1 LHHVICIHRD
11 TLIYWIDLEPVGK
24 NVMNTHSKSNNFIAI
39 LIAVILFAI
48 GFLLY
53 FIHEQSQS
61 TEQNELGQTKTP
73 SAITNE
79 HSGAPFLS

>member
-1 LHHVICIHRD
+1 MKTR
-11 TLIYWIDLEPVGK
+11 
-24 NVMNTHSKSNNFIAI
+24 SKSNNFIAI

-61 TEQNELGQTKTP
+61 DNQENLGQSPAP
-73 SAITNE
+73 SAVIARN
-79 HSGAPFLS
+79 HVSPFSCERFIA

>member
-1 LHHVICIHRD
+1 MKTR
-11 TLIYWIDLEPVGK
+11 
-24 NVMNTHSKSNNFIAI
+24 SKSNNFIAI

-61 TEQNELGQTKTP
+61 TEQKELGQTKAP
-73 SAITNE
+73 SAIT
-79 HSGAPFLS
+79 ARYPAVPFSSKRYTA

>member
-1 LHHVICIHRD
+1 MKTR
-11 TLIYWIDLEPVGK
+11 
-24 NVMNTHSKSNNFIAI
+24 SKSNNLVAI

-61 TEQNELGQTKTP
+61 SEPVALGQTSIPGTVTVQQSATP
-73 SAITNE
+73 
-79 HSGAPFLS
+79 HSS